1 LRSRADL
8 RTRPDSPFG
17 LGKPGRVALRFK
29 ADLRPLKDYA
39 RNELPTDSILRAVI
53 VTEPDELDPEVFLRK
68 VPLWTKLLRRES
80 KTKR

>member
-1 LRSRADL
+1 LRS
-8 RTRPDSPFG
+8 
-17 LGKPGRVALRFK
+17 K

-68 VPLWTKLLRRES
+68 VPLWTKLLKRETKIRR
-80 KTKR
+80 